1 LHFFKTLK
9 ALKRF
14 IFKRLNMDKKRIQL
28 GLLIGVCLLLCFC
41 IYRMYLKTAPTAPKE
56 PIRPPIL
63 TQFPTADSSKKGIPP
78 NYQKGARLPRGKK
91 DELLILSWNLYNFG
105 RTKTPEQLKL
115 VAQIVR
121 NYDIVTVQEVSTSEA
136 GANAVAQLADELDR
150 TGANWDYVVSDAT
163 SGAGSERYAYLW
175 NSSRVAL
182 KNKAFL
188 CQPLAATINR
198 EPFMAR
204 FETPIKKTVL
214 LGTFHAVPTAKKPA
228 EEIEQLGQL
237 DVLYAADNLLVMG
250 DFNYSG
256 KKPAFDVLKKRGY
269 AAALVNTPTSLKR
282 KPLANGNYLNEEY
295 DNIFYETAA
304 MEILQSDKI
313 DVVPMFPSFDAART
327 LSDHLPVWIKIRVK

>member
-1 LHFFKTLK
+1 MF
-9 ALKRF
+9 KRF
-14 IFKRLNMDKKRIQL
+14 NHKRLDMNKNSIQVF
-28 GLLIGVCLLLCFC
+28 LLIILCIFLCFG
-41 IYRMYLKTAPTAPKE
+41 IYQIHLKSVPPPPPKT

-63 TQFPTADSSKKGIPP
+63 TQFPTIDSSKKE

-105 RTKTPEQLKL
+105 KTKTPEQLKL

-136 GANAVAQLADELDR
+136 GARAVAQLADELDR

-163 SGAGSERYAYLW
+163 SGEGSERYAYLW

-188 CQPLAATINR
+188 CAPLAATINR

-228 EEIEQLGQL
+228 QEIEQLGQL
-237 DVLYAADNLLVMG
+237 HTLYTADNLLVMG

-256 KKPAFDVLKKRGY
+256 KKPAFDVLRKWGY

-282 KPLANGNYLNEEY
+282 KPTANGTYLNEEY

-304 MEILQSDKI
+304 MEVLQSDKI
-313 DVVPMFPSFDAART
+313 DVVPMFPNFEAART
-327 LSDHLPVWIKIRVK
+327 LSDHLPVWIKIRLK

>member
-1 LHFFKTLK
+1 MNK
-9 ALKRF
+9 
-14 IFKRLNMDKKRIQL
+14 NSIQIL
-28 GLLIGVCLLLCFC
+28 LLIGLCIFLGFC
-41 IYRMYLKTAPTAPKE
+41 IYRIHLMSVPPPKT

-63 TQFPTADSSKKGIPP
+63 TQFPTTDSVQKGSP
-78 NYQKGARLPRGKK
+78 YQKGARLPRGKK

-105 RTKTPEQLKL
+105 KTKTPEQLKM

-136 GANAVAQLADELDR
+136 GARAVAQLADELDR
-150 TGANWDYVVSDAT
+150 TGANWDYIVSDAT
-163 SGAGSERYAYLW
+163 SGEGSERYAYLW

-182 KNKAFL
+182 KGKGFL
-188 CQPLAATINR
+188 CAPLAPTINR

-228 EEIEQLGQL
+228 QEIEQLGQL
-237 DVLYAADNLLVMG
+237 HTLYAADNLLVMG

-256 KKPAFDVLKKRGY
+256 KKPAFDVLKRQGY
-269 AAALVNTPTSLKR
+269 APALVNTPTSLKR
-282 KPLANGNYLNEEY
+282 KPTANGTYLNEEY

-304 MEILQSDKI
+304 MEVLQSDKI
-313 DVVPMFPSFDAART
+313 DVVPLFQTFDAARD
-327 LSDHLPVWIKIRVK
+327 LSDHLPVWIKIKLK